1 MSKELRISKIQDKI
15 EGLEVKG
22 QGCRNDCKQGHWS
35 GNNSYYTSGCKWVV
49 EKPNTEIVSFW

>member
-1 MSKELRISKIQDKI
+1 MSKELRISKIQDKV

-35 GNNSYYTSGCKWVV
+35 GNNSYYTSVV
-49 EKPNTEIVSFW
+49 DKLGNHFVVV

>member
-1 MSKELRISKIQDKI
+1 MSKELRISKIQDKV

-35 GNNSYYTSGCKWVV
+35 GRSEERRVGKECGS
-49 EKPNTEIVSFW
+49 

>member
-1 MSKELRISKIQDKI
+1 MSKELRISKIQDKV

-35 GNNSYYTSGCKWVV
+35 GNNSYYTSGYKWVV